1 MKGGAIGVGIAGD
14 VVNLFMVWWDRQVK
28 MKLENDGI
36 HVQLYSRY
44 VDDISIVCR
53 MRSPEPGRQQSDKA
67 MMENIQRIANGV
79 HNSIKVTID
88 YPSNHKNG
96 RMPVLDLEQWIGQAE
111 IDSVVRK
118 QILHSHYMKKIASK
132 NVINKNSAISQDA
145 KINILVADLVRIM
158 RNVSQH
164 CEMNERTQHV
174 QHFLHRMQF
183 SGYPQEDRIKVYK
196 KAKGKFEKIV
206 ERDRTGKCP
215 MYRGKF
221 WQRERREKEKA
232 EKKNRWYEKG
242 GYETV
247 MFVDA
252 TPNGELAA
260 ECKKALKSSE
270 LKIRVVE
277 RSGQSLRNVL
287 SKSDPFQNGSCGKDT
302 CKVCKAN
309 PKINCK
315 MRDVVYR
322 IKCLGCTENDQ
333 IEGMYI
339 GETARSIGER
349 ASEHLVKYEQNE
361 KNSVFYKHMLDR
373 HDSIPQDINVDILAM
388 CSGDAMLRQVTE
400 AVFINEWNPTLNTK
414 EEWGNSNKLR
424 ERRNVFE
431 FIDFA
436 NQNVTNSTRTQR
448 SGESNILTE
457 EAAEGR

>member
-1 MKGGAIGVGIAGD
+1 
-14 VVNLFMVWWDRQVK
+14 
-28 MKLENDGI
+28 
-36 HVQLYSRY
+36 
-44 VDDISIVCR
+44 
-53 MRSPEPGRQQSDKA
+53 MRSQEPGRQQSDEA
-67 MMENIQRIANGV
+67 MMKSIQRIANGI
-79 HNSIKVTID
+79 HSSIKVTID
-88 YPSNHKNG
+88 YPSNHDNG
-96 RMPVLDLEQWIGQAE
+96 RMPVLDLEQWIEQVK
-111 IDSVVRK
+111 IDSVARK

-132 NVINKNSAISQDA
+132 SVINKDSAISQDA
-145 KINILVADLVRIM
+145 KVNILVADLVRIM

-164 CEMNERTQHV
+164 CEMNERIQHV

-183 SGYPQEDRIKVYK
+183 SSYSQEDRIKVYK
-196 KAKGKFEKIV
+196 KAKSKFEKII

-221 WQRERREKEKA
+221 WQRERREAEKA

-247 MFVDA
+247 MFIDA

-277 RSGQSLRNVL
+277 RSGQSLRSIL
-287 SKSDPFQNGSCGKDT
+287 SKSDPFQNDSCGKDN

-315 MRDVVYR
+315 KRNVVYR
-322 IKCLGCTENDQ
+322 MKCLGYAKNDQ
-333 IEGMYI
+333 REGMYI

-361 KNSVFYKHMLDR
+361 KNSVFHKHMIEW
-373 HDSIPQDINVDILAM
+373 HGSIPQDINIDILAM
-388 CSGDAMLRQVTE
+388 CPGDAMLRQVTE
-400 AVFINEWNPTLNTK
+400 AVSINELNPTLNAK

-431 FIDFA
+431 FMDLA
-436 NQNVTNSTRTQR
+436 NLSLTNSARTQR
-448 SGESNILTE
+448 SAKSNILTE

>member
-1 MKGGAIGVGIAGD
+1 M
-14 VVNLFMVWWDRQVK
+14 
-28 MKLENDGI
+28 
-36 HVQLYSRY
+36 
-44 VDDISIVCR
+44 
-53 MRSPEPGRQQSDKA
+53 
-67 MMENIQRIANGV
+67 
-79 HNSIKVTID
+79 
-88 YPSNHKNG
+88 
-96 RMPVLDLEQWIGQAE
+96 
-111 IDSVVRK
+111 
-118 QILHSHYMKKIASK
+118 
-132 NVINKNSAISQDA
+132 
-145 KINILVADLVRIM
+145 
-158 RNVSQH
+158 
-164 CEMNERTQHV
+164 

-183 SGYPQEDRIKVYK
+183 SSYPQEDRIKVYK
-196 KAKGKFEKIV
+196 KAKRKFEKIV
-206 ERDRTGKCP
+206 ERDRTGECP
-215 MYRGKF
+215 MYGGKF
-221 WQRERREKEKA
+221 WQRERRKMEKA

-242 GYETV
+242 GYEKV

-252 TPNGELAA
+252 TPNGELAE

-287 SKSDPFQNGSCGKDT
+287 SKSDPFQNGSCGRDT

-315 MRDVVYR
+315 TRDVVYG

-333 IEGMYI
+333 IEGTYI

-373 HDSIPQDINVDILAM
+373 HDSIPQDINVDTLAM
-388 CSGDAMLRQVTE
+388 CSSDAMLRQVTA

-424 ERRNVFE
+424 ERRNIFE